1 MSTFVLVPNECQNDI
16 MSRKLEA
23 NFWNVEVPDWVTRCH
38 GNVPRFPQP
47 WNVSLKQN
55 DWQHNKLDP
64 STARWQKQWPTRCKK
79 KTSVIIFREKWVFG
93 ERVSLSPVR
102 RKLADFLVVA
112 TQPMD
117 TGFNQDKTE
126 LRVLI
131 LPVALQ
137 MLADRHSLLD
147 QAVKVLRNLRRKSWA
162 RKNSGGARYS

>member
-1 MSTFVLVPNECQNDI
+1 
-16 MSRKLEA
+16 
-23 NFWNVEVPDWVTRCH
+23 
-38 GNVPRFPQP
+38 
-47 WNVSLKQN
+47 
-55 DWQHNKLDP
+55 
-64 STARWQKQWPTRCKK
+64 
-79 KTSVIIFREKWVFG
+79 VIIFREKWVFG

-147 QAVKVLRNLRRKSWA
+147 QAVKVLRNLRRKS
-162 RKNSGGARYS
+162 